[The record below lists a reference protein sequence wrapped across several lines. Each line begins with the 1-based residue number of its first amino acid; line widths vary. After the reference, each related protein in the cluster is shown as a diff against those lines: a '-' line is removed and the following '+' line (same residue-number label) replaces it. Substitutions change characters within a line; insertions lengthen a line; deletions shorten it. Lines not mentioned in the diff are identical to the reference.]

1 MTMKRNILVL
11 IVVLFAVGAGY
22 LLIVRMDRAADPL
35 EFLPGDTLA
44 LIDLRQP
51 AALYGK
57 YRQSR
62 LGQRLAAIRWGD
74 LLLRFDASEEVAGSF
89 QREIDQ
95 IQAFLD
101 GPVFRA
107 LFARRA
113 VLALLPA
120 ESGSM
125 EGSAPW
131 ESLVLIAEPRPRTEV
146 VALLAPLLG
155 RDRGSA
161 TERYQGREIRTFIL
175 ADGTVLAVAASD
187 GLLLASLSL
196 DAVKRCLDLALDP
209 LATEQD
215 RLNNNQDYQA
225 LRKRSGDRD
234 RPFAYGDMRALTSLA
249 ASIAQAGPAMA
260 ESSTPPG
267 DGGFRHGALYCGT
280 ETGRLD
286 CTAVLL
292 GAPGEAVTVMPE
304 PALDDSL
311 AAVPSVLLFH
321 SWTNLLDLPRL
332 AAEVQHNPQT
342 RDAFKKSDE
351 WLGRKTGMSFSEFFS
366 LFGSRISL
374 TVTAMRGN
382 GFFPLPRLVC
392 RLAVKEEEGLRQAL
406 VSLQDGK
413 VLASREFDGIRI
425 HTLMLAG
432 GLLQPS
438 WAIRDGYVYF
448 ADSPEQLEQSLGQPE
463 EPLLGSPLFRQVDVA
478 LAEPN
483 NMTAYVNYPLFLD
496 GMQQI
501 AAWGANIL
509 TMMDQE
515 RGGKARALV
524 DLVLTP
530 VFDGMKM
537 FAVGSSRLLA
547 EPSELVLESV
557 LIIADGAGE
566 EK

>member
-1 MTMKRNILVL
+1 
-11 IVVLFAVGAGY
+11 
-22 LLIVRMDRAADPL
+22 
-35 EFLPGDTLA
+35 
-44 LIDLRQP
+44 
-51 AALYGK
+51 
-57 YRQSR
+57 
-62 LGQRLAAIRWGD
+62 
-74 LLLRFDASEEVAGSF
+74 
-89 QREIDQ
+89 
-95 IQAFLD
+95 
-101 GPVFRA
+101 
-107 LFARRA
+107 
-113 VLALLPA
+113 
-120 ESGSM
+120 
-125 EGSAPW
+125 
-131 ESLVLIAEPRPRTEV
+131 
-146 VALLAPLLG
+146 
-155 RDRGSA
+155 
-161 TERYQGREIRTFIL
+161 
-175 ADGTVLAVAASD
+175 
-187 GLLLASLSL
+187 
-196 DAVKRCLDLALDP
+196 
-209 LATEQD
+209 
-215 RLNNNQDYQA
+215 
-225 LRKRSGDRD
+225 
-234 RPFAYGDMRALTSLA
+234 
-249 ASIAQAGPAMA
+249 
-260 ESSTPPG
+260 
-267 DGGFRHGALYCGT
+267 LYCGT

-413 VLASREFDGIRI
+413 VLASREFAGIRI

-438 WAIRDGYVYF
+438 WAIKDGYVYF

-463 EPLLGSPLFRQVDVA
+463 EPLLGSPRFRQVDVA
-478 LAEPN
+478 LAAPN

-496 GMQQI
+496 GLQQI

-515 RGGKARALV
+515 RGGKAKALV

-530 VFDGMKM
+530 VLDGMKM

-557 LIIADGAGE
+557 LIIADGAVE